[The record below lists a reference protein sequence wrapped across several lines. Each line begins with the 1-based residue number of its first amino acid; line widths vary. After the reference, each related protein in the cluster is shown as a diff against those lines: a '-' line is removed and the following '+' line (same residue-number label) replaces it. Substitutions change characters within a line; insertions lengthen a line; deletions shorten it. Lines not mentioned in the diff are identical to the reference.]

1 MEWLKQEGHEA
12 LLDRDLEC
20 WRCQKEFKDI
30 EGLKEHFEL
39 GENFAAKK
47 GKACQVKK
55 GEGPEGD
62 TDEVNLK
69 GGEPKTRAV
78 TVNEEPVSGA
88 GSSRRRG
95 N

>member
-1 MEWLKQEGHEA
+1 MEWLKQEGHKA
-12 LLDRDLEC
+12 LLNRDLEC
-20 WRCQKEFKDI
+20 WRCQEEFKDI
-30 EGLKEHFEL
+30 KGLKEHFEKNL
-39 GENFAAKK
+39 KAKK

-55 GEGPEGD
+55 GKGPEGD

-69 GGEPKTRAV
+69 GGEPKTRVV